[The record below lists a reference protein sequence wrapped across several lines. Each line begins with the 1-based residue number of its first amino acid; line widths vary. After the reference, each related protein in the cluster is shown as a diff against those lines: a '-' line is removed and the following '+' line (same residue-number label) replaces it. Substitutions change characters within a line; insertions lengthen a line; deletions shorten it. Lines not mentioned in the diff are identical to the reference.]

1 MLALQTAG
9 RAYLARQRYLAVRQ
23 RLAAITIQRY
33 WRGYA
38 ARKEYAQ
45 TRAKIVLVQ
54 SCIRRFLARRA
65 LKRLRIEARSV
76 EHVTNLNKGLE
87 KKIIELQQRLDE
99 LNESGRA
106 AQRATL
112 GQVDALR
119 AEAEAAVAEVAKLKA
134 REVEAERLKEEARR
148 TAEELT
154 KELQALAAKVKA
166 LEKANGELQARLAE
180 SATAKAAEAAVDV
193 KALEEALA
201 AREQELR
208 AEFERERRQLAGELK
223 REQAAK
229 QQLLSRF
236 IDLESEASEREAS
249 SAAASALREAAA
261 AAIASSTLEQTAA
274 PVVTSSEAASA
285 PTASIPSA
293 VPSTPKLP
301 LMTIA
306 TSHPLAP
313 SPPTAKGSGHQQ
325 QQLHQPHQPQD
336 FETNLAQIQVMMRC
350 TELEQELEKMKADN
364 QKLRRTMARTIDQ
377 GAKEAKL
384 QQQQQNS
391 TGGTSAGTPAAAAA
405 TSTPEGRAGAAA
417 LLAEQFAEV
426 QEELER
432 YKKERAD
439 LKKVIL
445 IEDWITTAAAKPGS
459 TVEEKY
465 QTDLLS
471 AYKSLYTQ
479 LDEEIAKKEKL
490 IQKLK

>member
-1 MLALQTAG
+1 M
-9 RAYLARQRYLAVRQ
+9 
-23 RLAAITIQRY
+23 
-33 WRGYA
+33 
-38 ARKEYAQ
+38 
-45 TRAKIVLVQ
+45 
-54 SCIRRFLARRA
+54 
-65 LKRLRIEARSV
+65 
-76 EHVTNLNKGLE
+76 
-87 KKIIELQQRLDE
+87 
-99 LNESGRA
+99 
-106 AQRATL
+106 
-112 GQVDALR
+112 
-119 AEAEAAVAEVAKLKA
+119 
-134 REVEAERLKEEARR
+134 
-148 TAEELT
+148 
-154 KELQALAAKVKA
+154 KA
-166 LEKANGELQARLAE
+166 LEKANGELQASLAE

-261 AAIASSTLEQTAA
+261 AAIASSSAVLDQAA
-274 PVVTSSEAASA
+274 PPTVTSSSSEAAPA
-285 PTASIPSA
+285 PTAAIPSA

-313 SPPTAKGSGHQQ
+313 SPPAAKGSGHQQ
-325 QQLHQPHQPQD
+325 QPPHHQPQD

-384 QQQQQNS
+384 QQQQQQNS

>member
-134 REVEAERLKEEARR
+134 REAEAERLKEEARR

-166 LEKANGELQARLAE
+166 LEKANGELQASLAE

-236 IDLESEASEREAS
+236 IDLESETSEREAS

-274 PVVTSSEAASA
+274 PVVTSSEAAPA

-325 QQLHQPHQPQD
+325 QPPHHHQPQD

-391 TGGTSAGTPAAAAA
+391 TAAGTPATPAA

>member
-1 MLALQTAG
+1 M
-9 RAYLARQRYLAVRQ
+9 
-23 RLAAITIQRY
+23 
-33 WRGYA
+33 
-38 ARKEYAQ
+38 
-45 TRAKIVLVQ
+45 
-54 SCIRRFLARRA
+54 
-65 LKRLRIEARSV
+65 

-134 REVEAERLKEEARR
+134 REAEAERLKEEARR

-166 LEKANGELQARLAE
+166 LEKANGELQASLAE

-236 IDLESEASEREAS
+236 IDLESETSEREAS

-274 PVVTSSEAASA
+274 PVVTSSEAAPA

-325 QQLHQPHQPQD
+325 QPPHHHQPQD

-391 TGGTSAGTPAAAAA
+391 TAAGTPATPAA